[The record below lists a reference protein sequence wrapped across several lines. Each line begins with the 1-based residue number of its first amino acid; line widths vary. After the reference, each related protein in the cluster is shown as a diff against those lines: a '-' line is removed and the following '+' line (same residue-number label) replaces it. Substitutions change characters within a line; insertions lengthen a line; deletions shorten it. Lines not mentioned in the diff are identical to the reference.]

1 MRNIFVFTDFI
12 MIETHK
18 TAQNAGPFEM
28 QFIATDVNDKYCEHI
43 LREHT
48 QLTWEQKVRFV
59 IATNVK
65 IHPMATDILK
75 HTQETNIDVK
85 QGHEDW
91 ICEHWQQHAGGK

>member
-48 QLTWEQKVRFV
+48 QLT
-59 IATNVK
+59 
-65 IHPMATDILK
+65 
-75 HTQETNIDVK
+75 
-85 QGHEDW
+85 
-91 ICEHWQQHAGGK
+91 